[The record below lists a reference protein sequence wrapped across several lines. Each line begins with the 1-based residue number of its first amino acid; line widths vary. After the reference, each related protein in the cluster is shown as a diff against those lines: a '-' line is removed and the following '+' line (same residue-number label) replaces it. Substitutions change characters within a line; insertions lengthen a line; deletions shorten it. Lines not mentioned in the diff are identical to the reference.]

1 MEPYLD
7 ADKTITLDSRW
18 NIFKQA
24 AVWTTG
30 VVLGLVFLVNM
41 IGLQR
46 FGIEFGG
53 LMGTI
58 ASNDSNDKYQ
68 RAAEWMTGK
77 DANGK
82 ENIPAGER
90 IFNANWDD
98 FPKLFFHD
106 TKHSYV
112 YGLDPNY
119 LYSKNPDLY
128 KLLIDITGGKVE
140 EAGPQIRDKFGAN
153 YVFTD
158 AKENDDMVAK
168 LLDSGWADVI
178 YEDDEARVLK
188 IRDQKG
194 ESPPLDNDE
203 PETPEEKK
211 ILDQEEQAANAIT
224 NDEPED
230 EENSK

>member
-1 MEPYLD
+1 
-7 ADKTITLDSRW
+7 
-18 NIFKQA
+18 
-24 AVWTTG
+24 
-30 VVLGLVFLVNM
+30 M
-41 IGLQR
+41 IG
-46 FGIEFGG
+46 
-53 LMGTI
+53 TD
-58 ASNDSNDKYQ
+58 DS
-68 RAAEWMTGK
+68 
-77 DANGK
+77 GK

-119 LYSKNPDLY
+119 LYSQNPDLY
-128 KLLIDITGGKVE
+128 KLLTDITSGKTD
-140 EAGPQIRDKFGAN
+140 EAGPIIREKFGSN

-158 AKENDDMVAK
+158 AKENEDMVAK
-168 LLDSGWADVI
+168 LLDSGWAEII

-194 ESPPLDNDE
+194 AAPSADEDE

-211 ILDQEEQAANAIT
+211 QLDEEEQAANA
-224 NDEPED
+224 NANANAPEPD
-230 EENSK
+230 EEDNTQ